1 MLVSL
6 EELKEYLRIDV
17 DDEDVLLA
25 TLLETAVRLC
35 TGVAR
40 QESVE
45 AFESLGAE
53 AKAAV
58 FYAAAYL
65 YEHREEA
72 DHRNLALTLRAL
84 LFNLRR
90 EGF

>member
-6 EELKEYLRIDV
+6 EELKEYLRVDV
-17 DDEDVLLA
+17 DDEDMLL
-25 TLLETAVRLC
+25 TSLLETAVRLC
-35 TGVAR
+35 MGVAR

-45 AFESLGAE
+45 DFESLGAE
-53 AKAAV
+53 AKTAV
-58 FYAAAYL
+58 LYATAYL

-72 DHRNLALTLRAL
+72 DHRNLALTLRSL
-84 LFNLRR
+84 LFNVRR